1 MSMTLTEAIQREQ
14 EMAKSDC
21 SREHEQL
28 ADWLKELKEFREQNT
43 DKHKNKTKY
52 DYGTFEQDTIM
63 ELYRSKLKEL
73 REKYNLSDEDVSYL
87 LARADT
93 YTYFEYKHNGW
104 TYEGGC
110 DRYTGCKNLTYYI
123 LFTHYLEIAAKE
135 YWG

>member
-1 MSMTLTEAIQREQ
+1 MTY
-14 EMAKSDC
+14 SDML
-21 SREHEQL
+21 RQIAVNNFKNRHGIDDDTYE
-28 ADWLKELKEFREQNT
+28 
-43 DKHKNKTKY
+43 HKNKTKY

-73 REKYNLSDEDVSYL
+73 KEKYNLSDEDVSYL

-104 TYEGGC
+104 TYEGGY
-110 DRYTGCKNLTYYI
+110 DRYSGCRNLTYYI
-123 LFTHYLEIAAKE
+123 LKTHYLEIAAKE